1 MVVYPEAPVNKEKH
15 GDMEIQYP
23 QHCSWTINEDLYLT
37 TWQKSVL
44 CG

>member
-15 GDMEIQYP
+15 GDMEI
-23 QHCSWTINEDLYLT
+23 HCSWTINEDLYLT